1 MAGKKVVWREF
12 GDEPLEGSFDARM
25 LGQAVGNLIKNA
37 VESIEAVPREEL
49 GDGGKVL
56 VRSAFDHEQDRFV
69 VDVIDNGRGLPVEN
83 RRSLGLFALAAGV
96 ALIWLASRVA
106 G

>member
-1 MAGKKVVWREF
+1 MYTKTTICAPKIHGNRMSDKELAVLRRAQALRREV
-12 GDEPLEGSFDARM
+12 DELVYDA
-25 LGQAVGNLIKNA
+25 LAPQQ
-37 VESIEAVPREEL
+37 IERIL
-49 GDGGKVL
+49 
-56 VRSAFDHEQDRFV
+56 AFLA
-69 VDVIDNGRGLPVEN
+69 GLPVEN

>member
-1 MAGKKVVWREF
+1 MGLSGETILVAAGLW
-12 GDEPLEGSFDARM
+12 LAAEGLM
-25 LGQAVGNLIKNA
+25 QALA
-37 VESIEAVPREEL
+37 PQQIERIF
-49 GDGGKVL
+49 
-56 VRSAFDHEQDRFV
+56 AFLT
-69 VDVIDNGRGLPVEN
+69 GLAVEN

>member
-1 MAGKKVVWREF
+1 MGLSGETILVAAGLW
-12 GDEPLEGSFDARM
+12 LAAEGLM
-25 LGQAVGNLIKNA
+25 LALAPQQ
-37 VESIEAVPREEL
+37 IERIL
-49 GDGGKVL
+49 
-56 VRSAFDHEQDRFV
+56 AFLA
-69 VDVIDNGRGLPVEN
+69 GLPVEN